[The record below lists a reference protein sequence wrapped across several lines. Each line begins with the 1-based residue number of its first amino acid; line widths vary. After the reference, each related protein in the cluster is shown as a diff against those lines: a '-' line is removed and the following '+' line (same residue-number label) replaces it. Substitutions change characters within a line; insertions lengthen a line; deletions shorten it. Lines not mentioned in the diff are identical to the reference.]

1 MNATLYTTS
10 GCPYCIQAKA
20 LLSRRGVNVTEI
32 DVGASPDQRA
42 ALIARTGRRTVPQI
56 YIEGNHVGGFDDL
69 VAFDRIGGLRTA
81 DTQSDSVSGV

>member
-1 MNATLYTTS
+1 MNATLYTTR

-32 DVGASPDQRA
+32 DIGASPEQRA
-42 ALIARTGRRTVPQI
+42 PLIARTGRRTVPQI

-69 VAFDRIGGLRTA
+69 VAFDRIGGLKVA
-81 DTQSDSVSGV
+81 DIRSNSVSGV